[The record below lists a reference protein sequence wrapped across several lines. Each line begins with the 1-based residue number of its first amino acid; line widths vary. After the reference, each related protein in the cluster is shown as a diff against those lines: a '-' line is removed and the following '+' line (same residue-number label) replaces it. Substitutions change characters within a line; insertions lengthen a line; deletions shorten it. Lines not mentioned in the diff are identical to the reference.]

1 MSLAT
6 SPRAPE
12 ALSWRPVSAETPPS
26 VLVVEDEPI
35 ILRLLQVNLRLQ
47 GFEVVACS
55 NGEDALRRAEE
66 RPPDVVVLDIVLPGI
81 DGFEVCRR
89 LRASAATADVPV
101 LMVTAQAQAEDRE
114 RGYALGVQGY
124 VTKPFE
130 PAELVVLVRDALA
143 GRAG

>member
-1 MSLAT
+1 M
-6 SPRAPE
+6 
-12 ALSWRPVSAETPPS
+12 SAETPPR

-66 RPPDVVVLDIVLPGI
+66 HPPDVAVLDIVLPGI

-89 LRASAATADVPV
+89 LRATAATAEVPV
-101 LMVTAQAQAEDRE
+101 IMVTAQAQAEDRE
-114 RGYALGVQGY
+114 RGYALGVHEY

-130 PAELVVLVRDALA
+130 PTELVALVRDALA

>member
-1 MSLAT
+1 
-6 SPRAPE
+6 
-12 ALSWRPVSAETPPS
+12 VSAETSPR

-47 GFEVVACS
+47 GYEVLAFA

-66 RPPDVVVLDIVLPGI
+66 LPPDVVVLDIVLPGI

-89 LRASAATADVPV
+89 LRELPATADVPV
-101 LMVTAQAQAEDRE
+101 IMVTAQAQAEDRA
-114 RGYALGVQGY
+114 RGYALGVHEY

-130 PAELVVLVRDALA
+130 PAELVALVRDALA
-143 GRAG
+143 GRAR

>member
-1 MSLAT
+1 M
-6 SPRAPE
+6 
-12 ALSWRPVSAETPPS
+12 SAETPPC

-114 RGYALGVQGY
+114 RGYALGVHGY

-130 PAELVVLVRDALA
+130 PAELVVLVRQALA

>member
-1 MSLAT
+1 
-6 SPRAPE
+6 
-12 ALSWRPVSAETPPS
+12 

-66 RPPDVVVLDIVLPGI
+66 RPPDVAVLDIVLPGI

-89 LRASAATADVPV
+89 LRATAATAEVPV
-101 LMVTAQAQAEDRE
+101 IMVTAQAQAEDRE
-114 RGYALGVQGY
+114 RGYALGVHEY

-130 PAELVVLVRDALA
+130 PTELVALVRGALA